1 MHIRRKDTPGLS
13 VTPHEEELTMNRFAL
28 RFLSLLAILVTSSL
42 IAFSQGIT
50 TTSLSGAVVD
60 STGSVIPGAQ
70 IIVKDETT
78 GAEFRTASAGNG
90 TFSIPALTAGTYS
103 VTVSAPGFKQAV
115 FKSVKIDAGIP
126 ASVNAALEVGATT
139 DSVVIQSGGEVLQ
152 TQSASISTTIT
163 GRQITD
169 LPFTSRNVT
178 DLLLYLPGTTTPGRP
193 RSSTFNGLP
202 QGAINMTLDGV
213 SIQDNGARNGDG
225 FYTNIYPRVDAVEEV
240 TLSTATPGAES
251 AGEGAIQIKMVT
263 RQGSNQLRGSLYEYH
278 RNTVLDANYWF
289 NNRNFR
295 PGPNDNPATFKAGR
309 DLMILN
315 QFGGRLGGP
324 IVIPKLFDG
333 RDKAFFFVNYEQ
345 FRLATSQTQTR
356 TILSPQ
362 AQQGI
367 FQYNTS
373 SGPRQVNLLT
383 LASGRGLPATID
395 PTISKLLGDIRTAAT
410 SKGGIQQ
417 LADPNLQTYSF
428 SPGEGGEIRI
438 FPTLRLDFNLSS
450 RHHLENIWNIQ
461 SHHTLVDF
469 LNGGAPAFPGF
480 PNIGSQ
486 KSSRFTNSLGL
497 RSTLTP
503 TLVNDARFG
512 FTGGTVVF
520 NGGNSLGD
528 FTGSVANQAGY
539 SLAISA
545 AGISNATVNTGSNRR
560 NSPTW
565 NFNDTL
571 SWIRG
576 AHTFNFGGSFFQG
589 NYFTTGTTFVPT
601 INFGVD
607 TTDPASALFV
617 AANFQGAA
625 AADITRAQNIY
636 AVLVG
641 SVTAINANA
650 GLNEKT
656 GKYAYLVGNTV
667 RARNRE
673 MGAFAQDSW
682 RVRPNLTAS
691 LGLRWEVQFPVTS
704 LNNNLTLPTL
714 EGLYGVSGFGNVF
727 KPGTLTGSPT
737 QFAQFKEG
745 SSPYNADWGNFAPS
759 LGVAWTP
766 DWKEGVLGHI
776 FGSDGQ
782 TVLRGGFSMA
792 FNRDGINTLIG
803 TISGNTGGSITVNR
817 NQATGNLVTN
827 TGTDRL
833 PILLSQRNRLGPP
846 AFPDTPTYPLTG
858 QITNGASTYDP
869 NLKTPYIMS
878 WTFGLQREI
887 TKDMVIE
894 ARYVGNRALGFRQ
907 TFNLNEIN
915 IVENNFL
922 NEFKLAQ
929 ANLQANLLV
938 PTAQGG
944 GAHFRYRGPGTGT
957 SPLPTVLA
965 YFGGRVD
972 PNVAANYS
980 STNFASAAFVN
991 ALAANNANPTGFASS
1006 MYTNATF
1013 RNNAA
1018 LAGLPANLFLTN
1030 PGLQGAVSFLGNGG
1044 RSAYDSAVVELRRRL
1059 SKGLLVQT
1067 SYTFAKGSTLTN
1079 PSLRSGYYKSSN
1091 PLVISHALKADWVYD
1106 LPIGRGQALFSNIG
1120 GPVGKALE
1128 GWAFQG
1134 TARIQSGA
1142 PFNVNGVRLIGMTR
1156 KELQDSLK
1164 VRFNDAAAVAY
1175 YLPQDIIDNTIKAF
1189 NVSATTADGYSSR
1202 GAPTGRYLAP
1212 ANSRDCIEVYSGQC
1226 GFPTIV
1232 LYGPQFTRFDL
1243 NLTKKTK
1250 ITERVNIE
1258 FRADFLNAF
1267 NYVNFS
1273 VGNPANAATT
1283 VGGLGN
1289 DTFGQI
1295 TQGYRDI
1302 STTNDPGG
1310 RMIQFAL
1317 RLNF

>member
-1 MHIRRKDTPGLS
+1 
-13 VTPHEEELTMNRFAL
+13 MNFIALRVLALFAL
-28 RFLSLLAILVTSSL
+28 LTIGSVNAI
-42 IAFSQGIT
+42 AQGIT
-50 TTSLSGAVVD
+50 TTSLSGAVID
-60 STGSVIPGAQ
+60 QTGSVVAGAE
-70 IIVKDETT
+70 ILIKNEAT
-78 GAEFRTASAGNG
+78 GAEFRTSSASNG
-90 TFSIPALTAGTYS
+90 TFSVPSLTPGTYT
-103 VTVSAPGFKQAV
+103 VTVVARGFKQAV
-115 FKSVKIDAGIP
+115 VRGVKLDTGIP
-126 ASVNAALEVGATT
+126 GSVNATLEVGATT
-139 DSVVIQSGGEVLQ
+139 DSVVIQGGGEVLQ
-152 TQSASISTTIT
+152 TQSAAISTTIT

-213 SIQDNGARNGDG
+213 SIQDNGARNTDG

-251 AGEGAIQIKMVT
+251 AGEGAVQIKMVT

-278 RNTVLDANYWF
+278 RNKALDANYWF

-295 PGPNDNPATFKAGR
+295 PGPNDNPATFKADR

-324 IVIPKLFDG
+324 IKIPWLFDG
-333 RDKAFFFVNYEQ
+333 KDKAFFFVNYEQ
-345 FRLATSQTQTR
+345 FRLATSQAVTR

-362 AQQGI
+362 AQQGL

-373 SGPRQVNLLT
+373 SGVRSVNLLT
-383 LASGRGLPATID
+383 LAAGRNLTSTID
-395 PTISKLLGDIRTAAT
+395 PTVGKLLADIRSAAG
-410 SKGGIQQ
+410 SRGGIQQ

-428 SPGEGGEIRI
+428 SPAEGGEIRI

-450 RHHLENIWNIQ
+450 KHHLENTWNIQ

-486 KSSRFTNSLGL
+486 KSSRFTNAIAL
-497 RSTLTP
+497 RSTLSS
-503 TLVNDARFG
+503 TLVNEARFG
-512 FTGGTVVF
+512 LTGGTVVF
-520 NGGNSLGD
+520 NGENSLAS
-528 FTGSVANQAGY
+528 FTGSVANQGGY
-539 SLAISA
+539 SLGISA
-545 AGISNATVNTGSNRR
+545 AGITNATVNTGSTRR

-571 SWIRG
+571 SWTRG

-601 INFGVD
+601 ITFGVD
-607 TTDPASALFV
+607 TTDPAAALFA

-625 AADITRAQNIY
+625 AADITRAQNLY
-636 AVLVG
+636 ATLVG
-641 SVTAINANA
+641 SITQIAGNA

-656 GKYAYLVGNTV
+656 NKYTYLNQNTV

-673 MGAFAQDSW
+673 MGFFAQDAW
-682 RVRPNLTAS
+682 RVRPNLTANA
-691 LGLRWEVQFPVTS
+691 GLRWEAQFPVTS
-704 LNNNLTLPTL
+704 LNNNLTNPTL
-714 EGLYGVSGFGNVF
+714 EGLYGVSGLGNVF
-727 KPGTLTGSPT
+727 KPGTLTGSATLFP
-737 QFAQFKEG
+737 QFKEG
-745 SSPYNADWGNFAPS
+745 DFAYNTDKNNFAPS
-759 LGVAWTP
+759 LGLAWTP
-766 DWKEGVLGHI
+766 NWKDGMLGRV
-776 FGSDGQ
+776 FGTNGQ

-817 NQATGNLVTN
+817 NVTTGNL
-827 TGTDRL
+827 GTL
-833 PILLSQRNRLGPP
+833 PLLFRDSSRLGAP
-846 AFPDTPTYPLTG
+846 AFPDTPVYPLTG
-858 QITNGASTYDP
+858 AITNAANTYDP

-887 TKDMVIE
+887 SKDMAIE
-894 ARYVGNRALGFRQ
+894 VRYVGNRALNFRQ
-907 TFNLNEIN
+907 SFNLNEVN
-915 IVENNFL
+915 IVENKFL
-922 NEFKLAQ
+922 DEFKLAQ
-929 ANLQANLLV
+929 ANLQANIAAGRGN
-938 PTAQGG
+938 T
-944 GAHFRYRGPGTGT
+944 FRYNGPGTGT
-957 SPLPTVLA
+957 VPLPTMLA
-965 YFGGRVD
+965 YFSGKLD
-972 PNVAANYS
+972 PNLAASYT
-980 STNFASAAFVN
+980 STSFANSTFIN
-991 ALAANNANPTGFASS
+991 TLAANNAAPVTFATNL
-1006 MYTNATF
+1006 YNNATF
-1013 RNNAA
+1013 RTNAA
-1018 LAGLPANLFLTN
+1018 NAGLPANFFLTN
-1030 PGLQGAVSFLGNGG
+1030 PGLQGGASFLGNGG
-1044 RSAYDSAVVELRRRL
+1044 QSYYDSGVIELRRRL

-1067 SYTFAKGSTLTN
+1067 SYTYAKGATLTS
-1079 PSLRSGYYKSSN
+1079 PSLRAGYYKSGS
-1091 PLVISHALKADWVYD
+1091 PLVITHAFKADWVYD
-1106 LPIGRGQALFSNIG
+1106 LPFGADRAFFSSVK

-1134 TARIQSGA
+1134 TARIQSGS
-1142 PFNVNGVRLIGMTR
+1142 PFNINGVRLVGMTR
-1156 KELQDSLK
+1156 NELQKSLK
-1164 VRFNDAAAVAY
+1164 VRFDDANAVAY
-1175 YLPQDIIDNTIKAF
+1175 YLPQDVIDNTIKAF
-1189 NVSATTADGYSSR
+1189 NVSATTANGYSTR

-1212 ANSRDCIEVYSGQC
+1212 ANSASCTEVYAGQC

-1250 ITERVNIE
+1250 ITESVNLE

-1267 NYVNFS
+1267 NYVNFL
-1273 VGNPANAATT
+1273 VQNPANASTT
-1283 VGGLGN
+1283 IGGLGN

-1295 TQGYRDI
+1295 TQGYRDV

>member
-1 MHIRRKDTPGLS
+1 
-13 VTPHEEELTMNRFAL
+13 MNRIAL
-28 RFLSLLAILVTSSL
+28 RFFALLAVLATSSLLA
-42 IAFSQGIT
+42 FGQGVT

-60 STGSVIPGAQ
+60 TTGSVVPGVEV
-70 IIVKDETT
+70 IVKDETT
-78 GAEFRTASAGNG
+78 GAEYRAVTAGNG
-90 TFSIPALTAGTYS
+90 TFSVPALTAGTYT
-103 VTVSAPGFKQAV
+103 VTVSAKGFKQAV
-115 FKSVKIDAGIP
+115 IKGVKIDAGIP
-126 ASVNAALEVGATT
+126 ASVNATLEVGATT
-139 DSVVIQSGGEVLQ
+139 DSVVIQGGGEVLQ

-178 DLLLYLPGTTTPGRP
+178 DLLLFLPGTTTPGRP

-324 IVIPKLFDG
+324 IWIPKLFDG

-356 TILSPQ
+356 TVLSPS

-367 FQYNTS
+367 FRYNSS
-373 SGPRQVNLLT
+373 SGVREVNLLT
-383 LASGRGLPATID
+383 LAAGRGLPATID
-395 PTISKLLGDIRTAAT
+395 PTVGKLLADIRSAAT

-417 LADPNLQTYSF
+417 LNDPNLQTYSF

-438 FPTLRLDFNLSS
+438 FPTVRLDFNLSS
-450 RHHLENIWNIQ
+450 KHHLENIWNIQ
-461 SHHTLVDF
+461 SHHTLVDY

-497 RSTLTP
+497 RSTLSP

-512 FTGGTVVF
+512 LTGGTVVF
-520 NGGNSLGD
+520 NGGNSLAD
-528 FTGSVANQAGY
+528 FTGSVANQGGF
-539 SLAISA
+539 SLGINA
-545 AGISNATVNTGSNRR
+545 AGISNATVNTGSTRR

-571 SWIRG
+571 SWTRG

-589 NYFTTGTTFVPT
+589 NFFSTGTTFVPT
-601 INFGVD
+601 ITFGVD
-607 TTDPASALFV
+607 TNDPASALFV
-617 AANFQGAA
+617 GANFQGAA
-625 AADITRAQNIY
+625 AADITRAQNLY

-641 SVTAINANA
+641 SVTQIGANA

-656 GKYAYLVGNTV
+656 GKYTYLAQNTV

-673 MGAFAQDSW
+673 MGAFVQDSW
-682 RVRPNLTAS
+682 RVRPNLTAN

-704 LNNNLTLPTL
+704 LNNNLTNPTL
-714 EGLYGVSGFGNVF
+714 EGLYGVSGLGNVF

-737 QFAQFKEG
+737 QFFQFKEG
-745 SSPYNADWGNFAPS
+745 STAYNPDWSNYAPS
-759 LGVAWTP
+759 LGLAWSP
-766 DWKEGVLGHI
+766 DWKDGVLGHI
-776 FGSDGQ
+776 FGSGGQ
-782 TVLRGGFSMA
+782 SVLRGGFSIA

-803 TISGNTGGSITVNR
+803 TVSGNQGGTITASR
-817 NQATGNLVTN
+817 SQALGNLVANITE
-827 TGTDRL
+827 L
-833 PILLSQRNRLGPP
+833 PVLLRQTSRLGPP
-846 AFPDTPTYPLTG
+846 AIADTPTYPLTAA
-858 QITNGASTYDP
+858 ITSAGNTYDP

-887 TKDMVIE
+887 TKDMVVE
-894 ARYVGNRALGFRQ
+894 VRYVGNRALGFRQ
-907 TFNLNEIN
+907 SFNLNEVN
-915 IVENNFL
+915 IVENRFL
-922 NEFKLAQ
+922 DEFKLAQ
-929 ANLQANLLV
+929 ANLRANI
-938 PTAQGG
+938 AQGRG
-944 GAHFRYRGPGTGT
+944 NHFRYAGPGTGT
-957 SPLPTVLA
+957 SPLPIIVGYLS
-965 YFGGRVD
+965 GRVD
-972 PNVAANYS
+972 PNATASYAS
-980 STNFASAAFVN
+980 ANFASATFVN
-991 ALAANNANPTGFASS
+991 PLAANNANPVNFANNLF
-1006 MYTNATF
+1006 TNAGF
-1013 RNNAA
+1013 RTNAA
-1018 LAGLPANLFLTN
+1018 NAGLAANLFLTN
-1030 PGLQGAVSFLGNGG
+1030 PGLQGGASFLGNGG
-1044 RSAYDSAVVELRRRL
+1044 HSYYDSGVVELRRRL

-1067 SYTFAKGSTLTN
+1067 SYTFAKGATLTS
-1079 PSLRSGYYKSSN
+1079 PSLRADYFKSPS
-1091 PLVISHALKADWVYD
+1091 PLVITHAFKADWVYD
-1106 LPIGRGQALFSNIG
+1106 LPIGRGQAFLSNAR
-1120 GPVGKALE
+1120 GPVGKVLE

-1134 TARIQSGA
+1134 TVRIQSGA
-1142 PFNVNGVRLIGMTR
+1142 PFNINGVRLVGMTR
-1156 KELQDSLK
+1156 EELQDAVKL
-1164 VRFNDAAAVAY
+1164 RFNDAAAVAY

-1212 ANSRDCIEVYSGQC
+1212 ANSPNCIEVYAGQC
-1226 GFPTIV
+1226 GFPTIM
-1232 LYGPQFTRFDL
+1232 LYGLPFTRYDL
-1243 NLTKKTK
+1243 NLTKKIK
-1250 ITERVNIE
+1250 VTERVNVE
-1258 FRADFLNAF
+1258 FRADFLNTF
-1267 NYVNFS
+1267 NHVNFS